1 MYEDAMFPRPIDNLS
16 VHIVELSL
24 PVRQILIPLAY
35 VILTICKENGTTTS
49 FLAILE
55 GTSIVQPAPLQLIHV
70 LEVKTAVDL
79 LRLNIVENTVSVILI
94 LSPVP
99 LVQWISTLFL
109 IEDAESFI
117 LAVYR
122 IALVEIPVRHRYL
135 LVFLQYD

>member
-16 VHIVELSL
+16 VHIVELSFS
-24 PVRQILIPLAY
+24 VRQILIPLTY
-35 VILTICKENGTTTS
+35 VILAICEENGPTTS
-49 FLAILE
+49 FMTILE
-55 GTSIVQPAPLQLIHV
+55 GTSIVQPALLELIHV

-99 LVQWISTLFL
+99 LVQWISALFL
-109 IEDAESFI
+109 IKDAESFI
-117 LAVYR
+117 LVVNR
-122 IALVEIPVRHRYL
+122 IALVEIPVRHCYP